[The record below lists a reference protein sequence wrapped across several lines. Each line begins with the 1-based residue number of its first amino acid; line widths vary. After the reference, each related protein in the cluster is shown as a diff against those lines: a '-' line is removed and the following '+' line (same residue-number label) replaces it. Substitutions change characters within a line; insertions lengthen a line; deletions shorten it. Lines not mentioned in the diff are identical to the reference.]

1 MGRGRD
7 TLWIDPV
14 SRPPVSNFLVSGSCL
29 CPRHSESNGILANN
43 FYTGCSSSAN
53 SSVTAISCSAH
64 LRKGL
69 VLAKIGKSNNQT
81 LFLFILSM

>member
-14 SRPPVSNFLVSGSCL
+14 SRSSSFKLSGIRELSL
-29 CPRHSESNGILANN
+29 LHDNGIPANN
-43 FYTGCSSSAN
+43 SYTGCSSSAN

-69 VLAKIGKSNNQT
+69 ILA
-81 LFLFILSM
+81 